1 MGNNYSYSHTG
12 DLEERNLSSLSVA
25 NWLTRAFFVKNVVE
39 FFFLL
44 SRCKAIYTNN
54 GCKLVKTII

>member
-1 MGNNYSYSHTG
+1 MGNNCSYPHRRLG
-12 DLEERNLSSLSVA
+12 RKKFVEFERGKLA
-25 NWLTRAFFVKNVVE
+25 HACFFFVKNVVE

-54 GCKLVKTII
+54 GCKLVKTIT